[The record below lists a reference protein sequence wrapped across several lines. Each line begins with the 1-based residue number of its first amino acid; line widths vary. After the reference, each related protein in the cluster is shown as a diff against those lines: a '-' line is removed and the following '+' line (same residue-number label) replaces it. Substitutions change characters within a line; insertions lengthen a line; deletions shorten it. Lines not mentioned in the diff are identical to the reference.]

1 MSIYLRKSEIYLK
14 EACIRNESGKHI
26 GTGIPD
32 WTAAGELWAMI
43 PQSDT
48 FITMKKT
55 AFLLALLI
63 PALRAETTFNPW
75 SFTEKDLFPS
85 AIISTA
91 TTDWNGE
98 EQNAEDK
105 KTEDDAELEEGEI
118 PLYGDE
124 NGWLG
129 VELSGLPEG
138 AAVVVE
144 VSVDGFMKPS
154 KWKGTIDLTTEDG
167 EAHVLPKGIW
177 DYAALHKVKQQ
188 QPVNATFKVS
198 VNGKPL
204 DEQNETCV
212 IKSIN
217 DCPFYVLWDEE
228 GEEVE
233 DFSWVF
239 AAYVNEN
246 HPWVDGILKEAIR
259 SGLVDSF
266 TGYQSG
272 DPDQV
277 MMQVFAI
284 WNVLQRKGIKYSDI
298 STTTPSKF
306 VVSQTVRFLDQSIE
320 ATQANCV
327 DGSVLMA
334 SILQKIGISSYL
346 VMVPGH
352 CFLAFD
358 TGNGEEDVTIGL
370 ETTMLGNDDLEPVS
384 ELANLPEKK
393 LIKGFEASY
402 LTFGNAVEAGN
413 ASLEE
418 HADAFEDGSDP
429 AIQLISIKETRE
441 FGIAPIAFGGKD

>member
-1 MSIYLRKSEIYLK
+1 MAYRPVF
-14 EACIRNESGKHI
+14 NTH
-26 GTGIPD
+26 P
-32 WTAAGELWAMI
+32 
-43 PQSDT
+43 
-48 FITMKKT
+48 TMKN
-55 AFLLALLI
+55 AVFVFALLI
-63 PALRAETTFNPW
+63 PALRAETTFIPW
-75 SFTEKDLFPS
+75 SYTEKDLFPS

-91 TTDWNGE
+91 TVDWNGD

-129 VELSGLPEG
+129 VQLSGLSEG
-138 AAVVVE
+138 AEVEIE
-144 VSVDGFMKPS
+144 VSVDGFMKSS
-154 KWKGTIDLTTEDG
+154 KWKGTIDVITEDG
-167 EAHVLPKGIW
+167 EAHVFPKGLW
-177 DYAALHKVKQQ
+177 NYAALHKVNQQ

-198 VNGKPL
+198 VDGEEL
-204 DEQNETCV
+204 DEQNETCI

-217 DCPFYVLWDEE
+217 DCPFYVLLDEE
-228 GEEVE
+228 GEDIE
-233 DFSWVF
+233 DFSWLF
-239 AAYVNEN
+239 ASYVNEN
-246 HPWVDGILKEAIR
+246 HPWVDGILKEAIK

-266 TGYQSG
+266 TGYQSE
-272 DPDQV
+272 DPEEV

-334 SILQKIGISSYL
+334 SILQKIGINSYL

-358 TGNGEEDVTIGL
+358 TGNGEDDVTIGL

-384 ELANLPEKK
+384 DLENLPEKK

-402 LTFGNAVEAGN
+402 TTFSNAIDTGC

-418 HADAFEDGSDP
+418 HAEAFEDASDP
-429 AIQLISIKETRE
+429 DIQLISIKDARE
-441 FGIAPIAFGGKD
+441 LGIAPIAFGVKD

>member
-1 MSIYLRKSEIYLK
+1 MKSIAYVFVL
-14 EACIRNESGKHI
+14 
-26 GTGIPD
+26 
-32 WTAAGELWAMI
+32 M
-43 PQSDT
+43 
-48 FITMKKT
+48 
-55 AFLLALLI
+55 I
-63 PALRAETTFNPW
+63 PALRAETTFSAW

-91 TTDWNGE
+91 TVDWNGDV
-98 EQNAEDK
+98 QNAEDK
-105 KTEDDAELEEGEI
+105 KTEDDAELEKGEI

-129 VELSGLPEG
+129 VHFSGLPEG
-138 AAVVVE
+138 AEVEIE

-154 KWKGTIDLTTEDG
+154 KWKGTIDVTNGDG
-167 EAHVLPKGIW
+167 EAHVFPKGIW
-177 DYAALHKVKQQ
+177 NYAALHKVSQQ
-188 QPVNATFKVS
+188 SPVNATFKVT
-198 VNGKPL
+198 VDGEEL

-212 IKSIN
+212 MKSIN
-217 DCPFYVLWDEE
+217 DCPFYILWDEE
-228 GEEVE
+228 GEDYE
-233 DFSWVF
+233 DFSWLF

-246 HPWVDGILKEAIR
+246 HPWVDGILKEAIKG
-259 SGLVDSF
+259 GLVDSF

-272 DPDQV
+272 DPDEV
-277 MMQVFAI
+277 VSQVFAI

-306 VVSQTVRFLDQSIE
+306 VVSQTVRFLDQSID

-327 DGSVLMA
+327 DGTVLMA

-358 TGNGEEDVTIGL
+358 TGEGEDDAVLGL

-393 LIKGFEASY
+393 LRKGFEASY
-402 LTFGNAVEAGN
+402 LTFGNAIEAGN
-413 ASLEE
+413 ESLEE

-429 AIQLISIKETRE
+429 AIQLISIKEARE